1 MPTGLNTAVGQKV
14 VMLITGCAY
23 VRVMP
28 LMVYVSVSPEAC
40 ELWGGKTGGTFRN
53 ISCFCSLGLMV
64 TGHTHHCACDP
75 L

>member
-1 MPTGLNTAVGQKV
+1 MEGRFQVPTGLNTAVGQKV

-40 ELWGGKTGGTFRN
+40 ELWGGTDRWDVQKYK
-53 ISCFCSLGLMV
+53 LL
-64 TGHTHHCACDP
+64 